1 MRIAICDDDEEFRAT
16 ISNYIKPYKASRPE
30 ITQSEFVCGEDLV
43 NAYSKGQ
50 KFDILFLDIRMRDVD
65 GVEAAKKIRET
76 DKNVI
81 IIFITS
87 FASFVSDTFRVGA
100 FQFLTKPVKE
110 EDFKKDFERAL
121 ELYRINHFKYL
132 VKWKDKTSV
141 LEINEIYYI
150 EASNRHLF
158 INTESNRCECV
169 GKISEEEKKLSS
181 YNFVKCHQSYLVN
194 IRYIKL
200 IDLYK
205 IHLSNGKEIPLSKH
219 LRARVKGI
227 FNNYILGSIV

>member
-1 MRIAICDDDEEFRAT
+1 VKIAICDDDEEFRAI
-16 ISNYIKPYKASRPE
+16 ISNYIKPYKASKPE
-30 ITQSEFVCGEDLV
+30 ITESEFVCGEDLI

-50 KFDILFLDIRMRDVD
+50 QFDILFLDIRMKDVD
-65 GVEAAKKIRET
+65 GVEAAKKIREK
-76 DKNVI
+76 DQNVI

-87 FASFVSDTFRVGA
+87 YTSFVSDTFRVGA

-121 ELYRINHFKYL
+121 ELYRISHFKYL
-132 VKWKDKTSV
+132 VKWKDKTSI
-141 LEINEIYYI
+141 LEISEIYYI

-158 INTESNRCECV
+158 VNTGSSRCECV

-194 IRYIKL
+194 VRYIKL
-200 IDLYK
+200 IDLTK

-219 LRARVKGI
+219 LRASVKGI
-227 FNNYILGSIV
+227 FNSYILGSIV